1 MAQPLPALFHSR
13 WSAPE
18 VPGCKSPVLQGS
30 MCVISTWNRETHPQ
44 ERWCEHNSTAPS
56 PGAHGNVP
64 LPNNPSTSRVM
75 ACKEELGAETRVILK
90 PTFTWE
96 ARKEA
101 LESLSLRSV
110 VFSPSP
116 TLHIMLTARPRLH
129 QENSAACSKFCL
141 PGLPGDLFHQPLQRH
156 QACLPC
162 AEEWAWSLRTWWENR
177 QHGDSARK
185 LDFWARF
192 ITREQLRQTRW
203 RQQSCGRTS
212 SLLKAWWTKAPSLD
226 AFWLHSCWGLE
237 PVSGRP
243 QSRCKLGILS
253 PLAQKGGAF
262 TLHLTAWFKA
272 ISASAFLPSFLFR
285 IVCWSLTRSYDM
297 LFY

>member
-18 VPGCKSPVLQGS
+18 VPGCKSSVLQGS

-101 LESLSLRSV
+101 LESLSLMSV

-141 PGLPGDLFHQPLQRH
+141 PGLPGDLFHPTFAKAPGMPTLCWRMSMEFKDMVRKQT
-156 QACLPC
+156 
-162 AEEWAWSLRTWWENR
+162 TWGLCQKTWFLGKVHYKRAVETNTMKTTVLW
-177 QHGDSARK
+177 QN
-185 LDFWARF
+185 F
-192 ITREQLRQTRW
+192 ITPESLVN
-203 RQQSCGRTS
+203 QSTFSGCILA
-212 SLLKAWWTKAPSLD
+212 SLLLGTGTSVRKTPEQMQAGDPLSFSTKRRS
-226 AFWLHSCWGLE
+226 FHSSSHCLI
-237 PVSGRP
+237 
-243 QSRCKLGILS
+243 QS
-253 PLAQKGGAF
+253 
-262 TLHLTAWFKA
+262 
-272 ISASAFLPSFLFR
+272 
-285 IVCWSLTRSYDM
+285 Y
-297 LFY
+297 